1 MEIWQNYNMSYKFT
15 TITIKEGK
23 WFVIRCA
30 ELGVVSQGKTV
41 KEAQKNIKEA
51 VELYLEDN
59 PNSKKYL
66 SKKEPVISTLE
77 LEYA

>member
-1 MEIWQNYNMSYKFT
+1 MSYKFT

-23 WFVIRCA
+23 WFVIRCV
-30 ELGVVSQGKTV
+30 ELGVASQGKTV

-59 PNSKKYL
+59 PESKKYL
-66 SKKEPVISTLE
+66 DKKEPLIATFE
-77 LEYA
+77 LEHA